1 MNNMKKLLFRIT
13 IVMLTIWV
21 AIGTTGCKN
30 EYKDMLPGEIRLVE
44 NDYRNDD
51 KIKDIK
57 YSTGEDTVTMSA
69 LEVRGIWHAAI
80 TKTENEFER
89 NSNNET
95 NLYESPVHAE
105 ESFYSILQESMNT
118 VAEKYPYSYT
128 AIMEELARAE
138 VHTYVKF
145 IWCVQAE
152 EYVNLKFEAR
162 PHTVAAEVSE
172 EQK

>member
-89 NSNNET
+89 NSDNET

-152 EYVNLKFEAR
+152 EYVNLKFEAT
-162 PHTVAAEVSE
+162 PQITTTGAPEV
-172 EQK
+172 QN

>member
-30 EYKDMLPGEIRLVE
+30 EYKDILPGEIRLVE

-89 NSNNET
+89 NSDNET

-152 EYVNLKFEAR
+152 EYVNLKFEAT
-162 PHTVAAEVSE
+162 PQITTTEAPEV
-172 EQK
+172 QN